1 MYINDDLIPSKKN
14 GNGEERDPTYS
25 NRFSSVLPDVSAL
38 CVVCPVQ
45 GTSVPGQ
52 RLTCHWARREGA
64 ADPKLEP
71 GESLGRPAAT
81 ECPPGASLQSVVSM
95 ICSE

>member
-1 MYINDDLIPSKKN
+1 M
-14 GNGEERDPTYS
+14 GMEEKETQHILQIFQCS
-25 NRFSSVLPDVSAL
+25 GVPDVTAL

-52 RLTCHWARREGA
+52 RLTCHSARREGA

-71 GESLGRPAAT
+71 GESLGWPAAI

-95 ICSE
+95 SCSE